1 MATVQMNVRIDGD
14 LKEAGDKALKELGV
28 SATDAVRALW
38 AYVADRKAMPDLST
52 HADEAACE
60 EERRRRLRLVEESA
74 GMVHRELMKAG
85 LIGEDE
91 DLLDGMSYKELRESM
106 YARKLDEYLEQR
118 SMSHVD

>member
-1 MATVQMNVRIDGD
+1 MATVQMNVRIDED

-52 HADEAACE
+52 HADEAARE

-74 GMVHRELMKAG
+74 GMVHRELVKAG

-91 DLLDGMSYKELRESM
+91 DLLEGMSDAELKEYRHW
-106 YARKLDEYLEQR
+106 LDYERYMEKTAEAA
-118 SMSHVD
+118 